1 LRDSSDCN
9 AINVCDDVTN
19 SNFQNQSA
27 KEAAMTLTPLEAHV
41 FAYYLANSAKD
52 FAMAGRWFPYA
63 ELERTFT
70 DKMQVDVRPFG
81 QVAKDAAGAAAK
93 HYFDHMLAEGGFAT
107 KEQKFGGTMHQY
119 EPAGF
124 KAALEA
130 LKAADPILKA
140 AAAGSDGYW
149 QATFAELTN

>member
-1 LRDSSDCN
+1 
-9 AINVCDDVTN
+9 
-19 SNFQNQSA
+19 
-27 KEAAMTLTPLEAHV
+27 MTLTPLQSHV

-81 QVAKDAAGAAAK
+81 QAAKDAAPAAAK
-93 HYFDHMLAEGGFAT
+93 RYFDHMLANGGFAT

-124 KAALEA
+124 KAALDA
-130 LKAADPILKA
+130 LKASDPVLTAAQSGGADFWA
-140 AAAGSDGYW
+140 S
-149 QATFAELTN
+149 TFTELTN

>member
-1 LRDSSDCN
+1 
-9 AINVCDDVTN
+9 
-19 SNFQNQSA
+19 
-27 KEAAMTLTPLEAHV
+27 MTLTPLQSHV

-63 ELERTFT
+63 ELERTFA

-81 QVAKDAAGAAAK
+81 QAAKDAAPPAAK
-93 HYFDHMLAEGGFAT
+93 HYLDHMLDNNGFAT

-124 KAALEA
+124 KAALDA
-130 LKAADPILKA
+130 LKAGDAVLAKA
-140 AAAGSDGYW
+140 ASGGTDFW
-149 QATFAELTN
+149 QTTFTELTN

>member
-1 LRDSSDCN
+1 
-9 AINVCDDVTN
+9 
-19 SNFQNQSA
+19 
-27 KEAAMTLTPLEAHV
+27 MTLTPLQTHV
-41 FAYYLANSAKD
+41 LAYYLANSAKD

-81 QVAKDAAGAAAK
+81 QAAKDAAGAAAK
-93 HYFDHMLAEGGFAT
+93 HYFDHMLAQGGFAT

-124 KAALEA
+124 KAALDA
-130 LKAADPILKA
+130 LTASDPVLAKAASGGADF
-140 AAAGSDGYW
+140 W
-149 QATFAELTN
+149 ATSFAELTN